1 MAHVYII
8 CCLRCREI
16 LLRMSGSHFYSQNG
30 VLVLISIDSAEF
42 QRIGDYLMV
51 LDSHN
56 FNMLIQVHIN

>member
-8 CCLRCREI
+8 CCLRWREI
-16 LLRMSGSHFYSQNG
+16 LLHMNGSRFYSQDG
-30 VLVLISIDSAEF
+30 VLIFISIGSAEF

-56 FNMLIQVHIN
+56 FNMLIQVQIN